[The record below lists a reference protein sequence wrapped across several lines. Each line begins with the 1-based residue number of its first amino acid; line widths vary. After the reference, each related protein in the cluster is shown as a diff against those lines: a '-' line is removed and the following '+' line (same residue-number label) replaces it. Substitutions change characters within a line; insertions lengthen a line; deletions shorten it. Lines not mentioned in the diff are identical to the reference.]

1 MLDRNH
7 SDKDKTAGE
16 STPDKS
22 TADDYTAQMDRMV
35 ANLKKQSELDRQ
47 QRLKL
52 TVIWFCIATVISIIM
67 IYLMLT
73 LTSSTFEDAFRF
85 LQR

>member
-1 MLDRNH
+1 MSDRKH
-7 SDKDKTAGE
+7 SDMEKTAGNVKTDKTA
-16 STPDKS
+16 P
-22 TADDYTAQMDRMV
+22 DDYTAQMDRMV

-52 TVIWFCIATVISIIM
+52 TVIWFCIATVITIVT

>member
-7 SDKDKTAGE
+7 SDKTAGE
-16 STPDKS
+16 STPEKS